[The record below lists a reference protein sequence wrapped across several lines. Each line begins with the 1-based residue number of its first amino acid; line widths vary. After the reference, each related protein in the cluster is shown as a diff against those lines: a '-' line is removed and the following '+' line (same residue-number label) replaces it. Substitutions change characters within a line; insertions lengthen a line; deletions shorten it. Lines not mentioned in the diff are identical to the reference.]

1 MCFQNLKE
9 STNYEKSWELRKKV
23 NKINKQKKKKINF
36 ICTYPQELRSV
47 IWKGDHIP
55 NSNENHMIPQNNL
68 RKDMQDLHAKKW
80 QKSIRHIFLKT
91 VGRYQLE
98 MERLR
103 TVKILIIAKYRVE
116 SNGIRQVNSKMYVDE

>member
-23 NKINKQKKKKINF
+23 NKINKQKKKINF

>member
-1 MCFQNLKE
+1 MCAFKILNNPQIMRNHE
-9 STNYEKSWELRKKV
+9 SLGRKLTRS
-23 NKINKQKKKKINF
+23 ISKKKKINF

>member
-36 ICTYPQELRSV
+36 ICTYPQQLRSV